1 MIASTTTTTNY
12 HGGIHW
18 PDIHFFDSLPVSDD
32 DGDVCGP
39 PAKKAKVPGGGHGA
53 VRRHV
58 SSIFSAFELFC
69 LQLSCSDTDA
79 SSHTQQNRVAA
90 RRSRQK
96 KKQEEAELQ
105 QNLAFYTKCTS
116 SRGDDDLAFAF
127 SSSLTLFI
135 SC

>member
-39 PAKKAKVPGGGHGA
+39 AAKKAKVPGGGHGA

-69 LQLSCSDTDA
+69 LLSCHVLILMPLLIRSKIEWQRA
-79 SSHTQQNRVAA
+79 GLVR
-90 RRSRQK
+90 RRSRK
-96 KKQEEAELQ
+96 RL
-105 QNLAFYTKCTS
+105 NC
-116 SRGDDDLAFAF
+116 SR
-127 SSSLTLFI
+127 I
-135 SC
+135 